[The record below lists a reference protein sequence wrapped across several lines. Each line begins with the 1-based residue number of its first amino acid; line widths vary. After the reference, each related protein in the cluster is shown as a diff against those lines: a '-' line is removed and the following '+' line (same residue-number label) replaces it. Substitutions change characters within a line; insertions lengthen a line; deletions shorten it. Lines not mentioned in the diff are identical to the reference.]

1 MDGTLFDTEFIF
13 QRIWNEIAGEMG
25 LVLPD
30 SFKYEICGTNGA
42 VMNGAVM
49 NGVIEKYYH
58 VPDGQVI
65 QNECR
70 RRVDKIF
77 AQYVPEKPGCR
88 EILHFFR
95 KHGYKIAMGSSS
107 RITRIEGNLH
117 QTGLRDAFD
126 AIAGGDEVEHGKP
139 EPDVFLLAASR
150 LGVDPGDCYVFEDS
164 PNGVRAGV
172 KAGMRTIMVPD
183 LMPVT
188 DDLRDIAYGIFKSLS
203 EAQEFLEKEI

>member
-1 MDGTLFDTEFIF
+1 M
-13 QRIWNEIAGEMG
+13 
-25 LVLPD
+25 
-30 SFKYEICGTNGA
+30 
-42 VMNGAVM
+42 
-49 NGVIEKYYH
+49 
-58 VPDGQVI
+58 
-65 QNECR
+65 
-70 RRVDKIF
+70 DKIF
-77 AQYVPEKPGCR
+77 TRYVPEKPGCR

-95 KHGYKIAMGSSS
+95 EHGYKIAMGSSS

-150 LGVDPGDCYVFEDS
+150 LGVDPRDCYVFEDS

-172 KAGMRTIMVPD
+172 KVGMRTIMVPD

-188 DDLRDIAYGIFKSLS
+188 DDLIPIAYGIFKNLS

>member
-1 MDGTLFDTEFIF
+1 
-13 QRIWNEIAGEMG
+13 
-25 LVLPD
+25 
-30 SFKYEICGTNGA
+30 
-42 VMNGAVM
+42 M

-58 VPDGQVI
+58 VSDGQVI

-77 AQYVPEKPGCR
+77 ARYVPEKPGCR

-95 KHGYKIAMGSSS
+95 EHGYKIAMGSSS

-126 AIAGGDEVEHGKP
+126 AIAGAMKSSMASPSRMYFFWRPAALVSIPGLLRLRGQPQWRSRRRQSGHENDHG
-139 EPDVFLLAASR
+139 S
-150 LGVDPGDCYVFEDS
+150 
-164 PNGVRAGV
+164 
-172 KAGMRTIMVPD
+172 D

-188 DDLRDIAYGIFKSLS
+188 DDLIPIAYGFSRTSPKHRN
-203 EAQEFLEKEI
+203 FWRRKYKENQDSGMTSIASSALARTAVLLRCAES

>member
-42 VMNGAVM
+42 VMNG
-49 NGVIEKYYH
+49 VIEKYYH

-77 AQYVPEKPGCR
+77 AQYVPEKLGCR
-88 EILHFFR
+88 EILRFFR
-95 KHGYKIAMGSSS
+95 EHGYKIAMGSSS

-150 LGVDPGDCYVFEDS
+150 LSVDPKDCYVFEDS

-203 EAQEFLEKEI
+203 EAQKFLEKEI

>member
-42 VMNGAVM
+42 VMNG
-49 NGVIEKYYH
+49 VIEKYYH
-58 VPDGQVI
+58 VSDGQVI

-77 AQYVPEKPGCR
+77 ARYVPEKPGCR

-95 KHGYKIAMGSSS
+95 EHGYEIAMGSSS

-150 LGVDPGDCYVFEDS
+150 LGVDPRDCYVFEDS

-188 DDLRDIAYGIFKSLS
+188 DDLIPIAYGIFKNLS